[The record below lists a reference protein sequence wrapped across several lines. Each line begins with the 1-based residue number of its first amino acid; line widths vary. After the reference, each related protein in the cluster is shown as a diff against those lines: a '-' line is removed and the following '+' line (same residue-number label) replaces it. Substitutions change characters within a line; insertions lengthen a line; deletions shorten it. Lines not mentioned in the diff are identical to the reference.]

1 MGEKNETVHH
11 SHVRE
16 YQRHILVLIFTL
28 FYLILFTAIAMIRN
42 NYEFIFYSLIL
53 SVMIVVVMHIHNR
66 FYLPALV
73 MIGLS
78 VGGLLHFMGGSIVI
92 GGTRLYDITLIR
104 FVQYDNFVHLFN
116 SFVATFVFY
125 NLLARHFMK
134 RLVHERALFSLI
146 LILIVSGLGA
156 MNEIVE
162 FGAVLFLDA
171 AETVG
176 GYYNNSIDLVYNLIG
191 AIGAS
196 WFINWY
202 HKRHVQAPHSVTH

>member
-1 MGEKNETVHH
+1 MKENETNQFPNVQ
-11 SHVRE
+11 E
-16 YQRHILVLIFTL
+16 YRRHILVLIFTL
-28 FYLILFTAIAMIRN
+28 FYLTLFTVIAIIRD
-42 NYEFIFYSLIL
+42 NYEFIFYSVIL
-53 SVMIVVVMHIHNR
+53 SGLIVVVMHIRNR
-66 FYLPALV
+66 FYLPVIV

-78 VGGLLHFMGGSIVI
+78 IGGLLHFMGGSIVI
-92 GGTRLYDITLIR
+92 DGTRLYDITLIR

-125 NLLARHFMK
+125 NLLAAHFTK
-134 RLVHERALFSLI
+134 QLIHEHALFPFI

-171 AETVG
+171 GATVG
-176 GYYNNSIDLVYNLIG
+176 GYYNNSIDLVYNFLG

-196 WFINWY
+196 WIISHY
-202 HKRHVQAPHSVTH
+202 HKKHMQSGHRLSHY